1 MKILLILLI
10 SCLCFAEVIP
20 FSYQSLPSSG
30 TCVNTGTTN
39 ITSSYVALLNGAS
52 ITKSSV
58 GVLVTN
64 AATLPVVLASGST
77 SVSAIQRVLA
87 GGSLTTYAPVALPA
101 GKTVYGKSATGTTIS
116 SGIICIY
123 PAE

>member
-1 MKILLILLI
+1 MKVLLFILI
-10 SCLCFAEVIP
+10 SCFCLAEVIP
-20 FSYQSLPSSG
+20 FNYEKLSSFG
-30 TCVNTGTTN
+30 TCINTGTSN
-39 ITSSYVALLNGAS
+39 ITTSYSALINGAS
-52 ITKSSV
+52 VTKSSV

-64 AATLPVVLASGST
+64 AATLPVILASGT
-77 SVSAIQRVLA
+77 TTVNPTMKVLA

-101 GKTVYGKSATGTTIS
+101 GKTVYGRSATGTTIS